1 MTDSR
6 WLALHC
12 HTPEP
17 FEPFL
22 REVIAPAVRLLLED
36 GTADRWFFIRY
47 WEGGPHI
54 RLRLHVHEDVLAHV
68 LEGLRRFTAADLVE
82 SPYEPEYERYGG
94 PAGVAI
100 AERQFELSS
109 RVALELIES
118 EADWSYETILGIAIQ
133 LHLGFG
139 FAVDVDLSRT
149 RHFLAAV
156 AGELEYMQMR
166 RAADPE
172 RTRPVLIETFR
183 KSFDAQSEGL
193 VAMHQAVWD
202 ALVSGAIDDPL
213 LLSWVRGNAAI
224 VEELR
229 AALHNGRLL
238 DARQR
243 PLTTEAALLDI
254 LTSYVHMTNNRLGM
268 RNRDEAF
275 TAYVTARGLGE
286 LRATAG
292 VLV

>member
-6 WLALHC
+6 WLSVHC

-54 RLRLHVHEDVLAHV
+54 RLRLHIHQDVLAHV
-68 LEGLRRFTAADLVE
+68 LEVLRRFTAADLVE
-82 SPYEPEYERYGG
+82 SPYEPEYDRYGG

-109 RVALELIES
+109 RIALELIES
-118 EADWSYETILGIAIQ
+118 EMDWSYETILGIAIQ
-133 LHLGFG
+133 LHLS
-139 FAVDVDLSRT
+139 FAFTIDTDLSRT
-149 RHFLAAV
+149 RHFFAAV
-156 AGELEYMQMR
+156 ADEFESIQIR
-166 RAADPE
+166 RTADPK
-172 RTRPVLIETFR
+172 RTRQILGETFH
-183 KSFDAQSEGL
+183 KSFGDQSEGL
-193 VAMHQAVWD
+193 VAMHQEVWD
-202 ALVSGAIDDPL
+202 ALVSGTVDDPL
-213 LLSWVRGNAAI
+213 LLSWIRGNAAI
-224 VEELR
+224 AGELR
-229 AALHNGRLL
+229 AALHDGRLL
-238 DARQR
+238 NVLQQ
-243 PLTTEAALLDI
+243 PLTTEGELLAI
-254 LTSYVHMTNNRLGM
+254 LGSFVHMTSNRLGM

-275 TAYVTARGLGE
+275 TAYITVRSLGE
-286 LRATAG
+286 LRADTG